1 MVTTRKTNKMV
12 KEEEEQS
19 LLKTLLYLLTDAQK
33 ENKKKELAHKHEQQ
47 ILCKK
52 IDELCQNVSH
62 MRQEIA
68 NLSFTQNS
76 SGAF

>member
-33 ENKKKELAHKHEQQ
+33 DKKKELAHKHEQQ